1 MVMMMP
7 LRRRATIEI
16 VAGLVIF
23 MPCLEHLLIFLVHP
37 LGSLLAMLVMSR
49 GWWWRTTVLMA
60 SCAELDARAFGGE
73 PKIDT
78 LCRGGGCAK
87 HQ

>member
-49 GWWWRTTVLMA
+49 GWWRTTVLMA